1 MQENIN
7 EGLTKAQVEDRV
19 RQGKVNVITAETSKT
34 TKEIIRDNVFT
45 YFNLIFLIL
54 AVLVV
59 IGGSLRS
66 LTFLPVIVA
75 NTVIG
80 IVQQL
85 HAKRILD
92 RLAVLA
98 ESSYEVLRDGEKVR
112 IPMSELVT
120 DDLVVLEAGVQ
131 IPADA
136 VLLEGRIMANE
147 SLLTGESDEI
157 EKVSGSE
164 LKSGSFIVSGNCL
177 ARLTRVGDE
186 SYVSRLTAEAKEI
199 KEKQSEM
206 VSSIE
211 WVVRIAGVAIIPI
224 GLTLFLE
231 SYILNEKGFSESI
244 LSMVAAV
251 IGMIPE
257 GLYLLVTIALA
268 MSAARLAAKKVLL
281 HDMHSTETLARV
293 DILCVDKTGTIT
305 DNDMRVVEAF
315 GPRGEA
321 ITDQA
326 ERTLAAYIATSVDNN
341 ITMQAL
347 QDYYRD
353 AVSMPEARVT
363 PFSSKHKYSC
373 IDTPQASY
381 RLGAPEFLL
390 APQAMEDNRE
400 ALAERTGQG
409 QRVLALVCDK
419 SGSGLFEPLAFV
431 ALENGLRPNVE
442 DTFAYFRD
450 QEVEIRVI
458 SGDNPQTVS
467 TIAQGVGIPD
477 ADRCVDASRLKTEA
491 DIRDAVEKYRV
502 FGRVKPEQKK
512 SIVTALKETGKKVAM
527 TGDGVNDIL
536 AMKEADCSIAMGS
549 GSDAARQAA
558 QVVLLD
564 DDFSHM
570 REIISE
576 GRRDINNITRSATL
590 FLYKNMF
597 SAMLAICSIILVFAY
612 PLEPAQISL
621 VSAFNIGLPAFL
633 LAFEPNNKKQHV
645 HFFRSTMF
653 QAFPASLT
661 SFIAIA
667 GLVGF
672 AEVFGIGSQDVATAS
687 TYLLSI
693 AGFLVLYRIIRPLN
707 VYRAIVLAVSIAGF
721 ILGGYF
727 FSGLFNLQ
735 KLSFPGLLLAG
746 LFAVAQES
754 VVRNL
759 YKLFDRVKDLMKQ
772 QRNKHADK
780 HSKGE

>member
-1 MQENIN
+1 MQENRR
-7 EGLTKAQVEDRV
+7 EGLTSAQVAERV
-19 RQGKVNVITAETSKT
+19 RQGKVNILTREASKSA
-34 TKEIIRDNVFT
+34 KEIVKDNIFT

-66 LTFLPVIVA
+66 LTFLPVIIA

-98 ESSYEVLRDGEKVR
+98 ESNYEVIRDGQRRK
-112 IPMSELVT
+112 IPMSELVS
-120 DDLVVLEAGVQ
+120 DDLIVLEAGMQ

-136 VLLEGRIMANE
+136 VLLDGRLMANE

-157 EKVSGSE
+157 EKLSGSE
-164 LKSGSFIVSGNCL
+164 LKSGSFVVSGQCL
-177 ARLTRVGDE
+177 ARLTQVGDE
-186 SYVSRLTAEAKEI
+186 SYISRLTAEAKEI

-206 VSSIE
+206 VNSIE
-211 WVVRIAGVAIIPI
+211 WVVKIAGIAIIPI
-224 GLTLFLE
+224 GITLFLE
-231 SYILNEKGFSESI
+231 SFILNEKGFSESI
-244 LSMVAAV
+244 TSMVAAV

-268 MSAARLAAKKVLL
+268 MSAARLAGKKVLL

-293 DILCVDKTGTIT
+293 DVLCVDKTGTIT
-305 DNDMRVVEAF
+305 DNEMHVIDAF
-315 GPRGEA
+315 GPQGKQLTAEA
-321 ITDQA
+321 EQS
-326 ERTLAAYIATSVDNN
+326 LSAYIATSTDNN

-347 QDYYRD
+347 RTYYEH
-353 AVSMPEARVT
+353 AVPMPEARVT
-363 PFSSKHKYSC
+363 PFSSKNKFSC
-373 IDTPQASY
+373 IDTPQAAF
-381 RLGAPEFLL
+381 RFGAPEFLL
-390 APQAMEDNRE
+390 SDQAMEENRKTLE
-400 ALAERTGQG
+400 ERTGQG
-409 QRVLALVCDK
+409 QRVLALVRAQQ
-419 SGSGLFEPLAFV
+419 GSDSFQPLAFV

-442 DTFAYFRD
+442 DTFAYFRE
-450 QEVEIRVI
+450 QEVQVRVI

-467 TIAQGVGIPD
+467 SIAQGVGIPD
-477 ADRCVDASRLKTEA
+477 ADRYVDASRLNSAE

-512 SIVTALKETGKKVAM
+512 AIIMAIKETGKKVAM

-597 SAMLAICSIILVFAY
+597 SAMLALCSIILVFAY

-633 LAFEPNNKKQHV
+633 LAFEPNTKKQHA

-653 QAFPASLT
+653 HAFPASLT

-672 AEVFGIGSQDVATAS
+672 ADVFGIRSQDVATAS

-693 AGFLVLYRIIRPLN
+693 AGFMVLYRIIHPLN
-707 VYRAIVLAVSIAGF
+707 IYRAIVLAVSIAGF

-746 LFAVAQES
+746 LFAIAQES

-759 YKLFDRVKDLMKQ
+759 YGLFDWVRGIVKKQ
-772 QRNKHADK
+772 KEQRA
-780 HSKGE
+780 SKQV